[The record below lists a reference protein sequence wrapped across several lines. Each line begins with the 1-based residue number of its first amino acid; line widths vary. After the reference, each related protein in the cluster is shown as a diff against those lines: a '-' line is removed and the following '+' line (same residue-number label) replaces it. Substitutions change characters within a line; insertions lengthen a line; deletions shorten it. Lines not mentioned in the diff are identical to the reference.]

1 MKKRTSNFIMS
12 IFTLAAGDFI
22 YFLWQP
28 YPKSIIKFIGS
39 TWVIQDMI
47 TNLFYFALFL
57 SALVFMTEV
66 IIRPGARKVL
76 FSKLFIRKLVLLF
89 VVQIG
94 VDCVQFAG
102 ARLMPQFSVFVN
114 NVCSVLCWCLFAV
127 VLMPRDETSEKSR
140 FSFRRVWIALG
151 AAALVILICSVL
163 LDVIALSAKQNLYAR
178 YSSDSRILTERIR
191 NNEFRSELRNVLV
204 DFSCGIVFLI
214 GIKKRGELSKDDS
227 YDEKLPRNTSVIV
240 FRMIVLINTLTV
252 LCLIKPVICPNG
264 TVPIGGFGIIDGYT
278 VIYQH
283 PEEIFDL
290 TKCNIFG
297 VVRLNGDSKDAN
309 AYAISV
315 NTVWYNGIDRFEL
328 ITDGFYTGMSG
339 GIAEDELLYNGWQN
353 FTVGNEKVAVF
364 ASQEI
369 AWTEDGEVYHISL
382 KKLSSY
388 KENPILSELC
398 RERITFGDW
407 RFFEYGCE
415 YLLKY
420 DADFILPYMERYAQG
435 EFAPFELEYSKDYNP
450 EYIQAFAAN
459 IIQEHN
465 SKTA

>member
-1 MKKRTSNFIMS
+1 MKKRTSNFILS

-39 TWVIQDMI
+39 KWVIQDLI

-57 SALVFMTEV
+57 PALVFMTEV
-66 IIRPGARKVL
+66 IVRPGARKVL
-76 FSKLFIRKLVLLF
+76 FSKPFTRKLILLF
-89 VVQIG
+89 VVQIV
-94 VDCVQFAG
+94 VDCAQFAG
-102 ARLMPQFSVFVN
+102 AQLLPQFSVFVN

-127 VLMPRDETSEKSR
+127 VLMPRDEANEKSR

-163 LDVIALSAKQNLYAR
+163 LDVIALSAKQSLYAR
-178 YSSDSRILTERIR
+178 YSSGSQILTDRIR

-204 DFSCGIVFLI
+204 DFSSGIVFLI
-214 GIKKRGELSKDDS
+214 GINKCGELSKDDY

-252 LCLIKPVICPNG
+252 LCFIKPVICPNG
-264 TVPIGGFGIIDGYT
+264 TVPIGGIGFVGERSETYREVEG
-278 VIYQH
+278 
-283 PEEIFDL
+283 IFDM
-290 TKCNIFG
+290 TKTEELG
-297 VVRLNGDSKDAN
+297 VVRLNGNGKQAEVFVIFKNS
-309 AYAISV
+309 
-315 NTVWYNGIDRFEL
+315 VWYNGIKRFNFT
-328 ITDGFYTGMSG
+328 TDGDYASWASQDPKDEFYH
-339 GIAEDELLYNGWQN
+339 NGWQKFIIGSEN
-353 FTVGNEKVAVF
+353 VAVF
-364 ASQEI
+364 DGREI
-369 AWTEDGEVYHISL
+369 IWTESGEVYHISL

-388 KENPILSELC
+388 KENSILLELC

-420 DADFILPYMERYAQG
+420 DADFIMPYMERYAQG

-450 EYIQAFAAN
+450 EYIQTFAAN
-459 IIQEHN
+459 IIQEHS

>member
-39 TWVIQDMI
+39 TWVIQDLI

-66 IIRPGARKVL
+66 IVRPGARNVL
-76 FSKLFIRKLVLLF
+76 FSKLFTRKLILLF

-102 ARLMPQFSVFVN
+102 ARLLPQFSVFVY

-151 AAALVILICSVL
+151 IAALVILICSVL
-163 LDVIALSAKQNLYAR
+163 LDVIALAAKQNLYAR

-214 GIKKRGELSKDDS
+214 GVKKCGEFSKDDS

-264 TVPIGGFGIIDGYT
+264 TVPIGGIGFVGEHRETYREVEG
-278 VIYQH
+278 
-283 PEEIFDL
+283 IFDM
-290 TKCNIFG
+290 TKAEELG
-297 VVRLNGDSKDAN
+297 VVRLNGNGKQAEVFVIFKNSA
-309 AYAISV
+309 
-315 NTVWYNGIDRFEL
+315 WYNSIERFKFT
-328 ITDGFYTGMSG
+328 TDGDYASWASQDPKDEFYH
-339 GIAEDELLYNGWQN
+339 NGWQKFIIGSEN
-353 FTVGNEKVAVF
+353 VAVF
-364 ASQEI
+364 DGREI
-369 AWTEDGEVYHISL
+369 LWTEDGEVYHISL
-382 KKLSSY
+382 KKLSSC
-388 KENPILSELC
+388 KENSILSELC
-398 RERITFGDW
+398 RERIAFGDW

-459 IIQEHN
+459 MIQEHIY
-465 SKTA
+465 KTA